1 MKLLIVTSIKEYQKN
16 IADILHKAQI
26 KVFSVN
32 DTTGFK
38 DDDGETLMDDWFAAG
53 EESFESIFIFSFTT
67 EDKASQ
73 AVNMIKNYNEKHASN
88 FPIRAFVVPVEQSS
102 YEV

>member
-1 MKLLIVTSIKEYQKN
+1 MKLLIVTSIKEYQGKV
-16 IADILHKAQI
+16 AAMLHEAQI
-26 KVFSVN
+26 KVFSVS

-38 DDDGETLMDDWFAAG
+38 DDDGEMLMDNWFSAG

-67 EDKASQ
+67 EDKANQ
-73 AVNMIKNYNEKHASN
+73 AVSMIKMYNEKHASQ
-88 FPIRAFVVPVEQSS
+88 FPVRAFVVPVEQSS